1 MDVVA
6 AYQEARRDEER
17 SRLRR
22 ALALRALLAAGM
34 SQRDVAEV
42 LGISQPAVSQQLKH
56 APELSDIEPQELMKA
71 AGPVLHAFALERGY
85 TRLAVFGSVA
95 RKEARRDSD
104 IDLLVQPPPK
114 TSSFD
119 FLQFKQQLETVLGRP
134 IDLIDYR
141 GLKPGIDDD
150 IKREAMLL

>member
-1 MDVVA
+1 
-6 AYQEARRDEER
+6 
-17 SRLRR
+17 
-22 ALALRALLAAGM
+22 
-34 SQRDVAEV
+34 
-42 LGISQPAVSQQLKH
+42 
-56 APELSDIEPQELMKA
+56 
-71 AGPVLHAFALERGY
+71 
-85 TRLAVFGSVA
+85 
-95 RKEARRDSD
+95 
-104 IDLLVQPPPK
+104 LVQPPPK